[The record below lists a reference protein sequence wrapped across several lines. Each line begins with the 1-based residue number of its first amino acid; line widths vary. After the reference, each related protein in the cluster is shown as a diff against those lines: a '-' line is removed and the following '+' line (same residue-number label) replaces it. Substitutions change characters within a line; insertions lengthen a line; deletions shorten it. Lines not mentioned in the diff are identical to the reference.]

1 MCCVGVRALVQLQRS
16 GRSLSVMDV
25 SSSHC
30 LTHQTQPVIC
40 KRSVGILSP
49 EGANSLAAVIKVD
62 VFIPVCRSC
71 LVKYLED
78 NNTCPTCRIVIH
90 QSHPLQYIGHDRTMQ
105 DIVYKLVPGLQE
117 AEIKKQRDFYQK
129 LGMEVPGDIKG
140 ELCNMKTHLDQRN
153 GDAKSEETANK
164 EAGEEKPEE
173 DNDYHRSDEQTL
185 RVRSRSSSAL
195 LRCHVVTADAPDEVS
210 ICLECNSSKLR
221 GLKRKWIR
229 CSAQATVLHLKKFIA
244 KKLNLTSFNELDI
257 LCNEEILG
265 KDHTLKFVVVTRW
278 RFKSYVFQSV
288 ESPQCQSGTFGDSGD
303 ERAGTLLHQDLG
315 RLVTTSYLTP
325 GEGNGG
331 FFHLTNRYYVV
342 TVVFF
347 TERDTPPP
355 PHVDLHLQTDLHL
368 QSLDLIRVLFVF

>member
-1 MCCVGVRALVQLQRS
+1 MSTLSPMFKMGSLLRASATMFLVPGWLVPWKISRS
-16 GRSLSVMDV
+16 STAKQGDTASLLFLLRVMSNRCESAASGADTEKYWMYSPI
-25 SSSHC
+25 SSSLLLSYTSFKKISFDLTFCFCFNPSFCPLSLQNPDMLTRKIKLCHINAHITCRLCEGYLIDATTVTEC
-30 LTHQTQPVIC
+30 LHT
-40 KRSVGILSP
+40 
-49 EGANSLAAVIKVD
+49 
-62 VFIPVCRSC
+62 FCRSC
-71 LVKYLED
+71 LVKYLEE

-153 GDAKSEETANK
+153 GDAKSEDTPNK

-173 DNDYHRSDEQTL
+173 DNDYHRSDEQSCQMSPREEEEEEEGNRGEEHEMT
-185 RVRSRSSSAL
+185 
-195 LRCHVVTADAPDEVS
+195 DENERFAAVS

-278 RFKSYVFQSV
+278 RFKV
-288 ESPQCQSGTFGDSGD
+288 
-303 ERAGTLLHQDLG
+303 
-315 RLVTTSYLTP
+315 
-325 GEGNGG
+325 
-331 FFHLTNRYYVV
+331 
-342 TVVFF
+342 
-347 TERDTPPP
+347 
-355 PHVDLHLQTDLHL
+355 
-368 QSLDLIRVLFVF
+368 